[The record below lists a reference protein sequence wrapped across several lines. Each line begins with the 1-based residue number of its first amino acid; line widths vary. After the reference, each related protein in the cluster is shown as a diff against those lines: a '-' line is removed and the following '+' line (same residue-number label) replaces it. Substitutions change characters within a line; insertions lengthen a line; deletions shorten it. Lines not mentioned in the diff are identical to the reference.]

1 MTSYRPKDDSTQ
13 IDFSHEAL
21 RDCFVSE
28 PQRGQSSM
36 ADMEK
41 TALGSETLNLME
53 QVVHWGNMQKA
64 WKAVRRNQGAPGPDG
79 IHVKEFPAYFYQHW
93 PKIWQQLLDGT
104 YQPSAAR
111 RKTIPKKDGGERLL
125 GIPNVMERLIAQAIS
140 QILTPIFDPGFS
152 ESSYGYRPK
161 RSASGAIKQIQRT
174 IRSGYRQCI
183 DMDLSKFFDRCQ
195 HDALL
200 ARVARK
206 IDDKRLLRV
215 IGNFLRAGV
224 MVECQHQPSHEGV
237 MQGSP
242 LSPLLSNILL
252 DDLDKELEK
261 RGLPFVRYADD
272 FLIFTKTRNAAERVF
287 RSVEKYLTS
296 KLKLIVNRDKSRVC
310 STKGV
315 EFSSYRFDGYSG
327 YIEVSPKSLLRFKK
341 RCREILNR
349 NHGKSTR
356 QRLRELRLYP
366 RGWVNYF
373 ALEES
378 KSLFEEL
385 DKWLRRRTRAC
396 IWKQWRLPSTRIRNL
411 KQLGVRPEEAIS
423 HGNSRK
429 GPWRMSRSL
438 AISMAMTTQW
448 LTEIG
453 LFSLSK
459 AWKELA
465 SKRRTA

>member
-1 MTSYRPKDDSTQ
+1 MTSFRPKDDPTQ

-21 RDCFVSE
+21 QDCFASE

-36 ADMEK
+36 ADVEK
-41 TALGSETLNLME
+41 TSLGSDTLNLME
-53 QVVHWGNMQKA
+53 QVVHWGNMHKA

-111 RKTIPKKDGGERLL
+111 RKTIAKKDGGERLL

-140 QILTPIFDPGFS
+140 QILTPIFDPEFS

-161 RSASGAIKQIQRT
+161 RSASGAIKQVQRT
-174 IRSGYRQCI
+174 IRSGYRHCI

-195 HDALL
+195 HDVLL
-200 ARVARK
+200 ARVSRK
-206 IDDKRLLRV
+206 IDDKRLLKV

-224 MVECQHQPSHEGV
+224 IVECQHQPSHEGV
-237 MQGSP
+237 MQGNP

-261 RGLPFVRYADD
+261 RGLPYVRYADD
-272 FLIFTKTRNAAERVF
+272 FLIFTKTRTAAERVF
-287 RSVEKYLTS
+287 QSVEKYLTG
-296 KLKLIVNRDKSRVC
+296 KLKLVVNRDKSRVC
-310 STKGV
+310 STNGV
-315 EFSSYRFDGYSG
+315 EFLSYRFDGYGG
-327 YIEVSPKSLLRFKK
+327 YIAVSPKSLLSFKK

-349 NHGKSTR
+349 NHGKSTH
-356 QRLRELRLYP
+356 L
-366 RGWVNYF
+366 RGWVTYF
-373 ALEES
+373 ALEER

-385 DKWLRRRTRAC
+385 DKWLRRRLRAC
-396 IWKQWRLPSTRIRNL
+396 IWKQWRLPSTRIRKL
-411 KQLGVRPEEAIS
+411 RQLGVRLDEATS

-429 GPWRMSRSL
+429 GTWRMSRSL
-438 AISMAMTTQW
+438 AISMAMTIQW
-448 LTEIG
+448 LTDLG